1 MITATWSKVGKGLYH
16 ADAQKVANEIMAIG
30 DEATPQQIVDKAKD
44 KGTEL
49 NKCFTWDDKDAADKW
64 RLHQARN
71 IVCCLVI
78 KRTEDQVDKPEIRF
92 FHKNEP
98 GSGYKPATYIF
109 THADEHAK
117 LLQAAYAEL
126 ASFKKKYSNL
136 QELSWLIEQIP

>member
-1 MITATWSKVGKGLYH
+1 MITATWSRIGSELYK
-16 ADAQKVANEIMAIG
+16 ADAQKVADEIMEIG
-30 DEATPQQIVDKAKD
+30 AEATPRQIVDKAAD
-44 KGTEL
+44 KNTEL
-49 NKCFTWDDKDAADKW
+49 HKCFTWDEKDAADKW

-126 ASFKKKYSNL
+126 AAFKKKYSNL